1 MCENSFLCY
10 DSFSI
15 VGEEIKGEGWF
26 FFMIFI
32 GIWLQIASNFI
43 HLHRNQLT
51 RETLKERRYSST
63 RKNYILQ
70 SVLWSFISTLLWIL
84 RVVLII
90 GNNIWI
96 FIAILIG
103 NVIGHY
109 WALTVQQGD
118 APVINAPDSH
128 IDERKP
134 LNPPKDKALKQQLK
148 SFNIISF

>member
-10 DSFSI
+10 DSFNI

-26 FFMIFI
+26 FLMIFI
-32 GIWLQIASNFI
+32 GLWLQIASNFI

-51 RETLKERRYSST
+51 RETLKEARDSPQ
-63 RKNYILQ
+63 RKIYVGK
-70 SVLWSFISTLLWIL
+70 SVLWSFISTLLWII

-109 WALTVQQGD
+109 WALTVQEAD
-118 APVINAPDSH
+118 AQVVNAPD
-128 IDERKP
+128 K
-134 LNPPKDKALKQQLK
+134 LL
-148 SFNIISF
+148 

>member
-1 MCENSFLCY
+1 MCENTFLCY
-10 DSFSI
+10 DSFNI

-26 FFMIFI
+26 FLMIFI
-32 GIWLQIASNFI
+32 GICLQIVSNFI

-51 RETLKERRYSST
+51 RETLKEEKGSDT
-63 RKNYILQ
+63 RTNYVGK
-70 SVLWSFISTLLWIL
+70 SVLWSFISTILWIV

-109 WALTVQQGD
+109 WALTVQEAD
-118 APVINAPDSH
+118 AKVVNGAKI
-128 IDERKP
+128 EP
-134 LNPPKDKALKQQLK
+134 LLPNKKQQLK
-148 SFNIISF
+148 SFNLLSF

>member
-1 MCENSFLCY
+1 MCENTFLCY
-10 DSFSI
+10 DSFNI

-26 FFMIFI
+26 FLMIFI
-32 GIWLQIASNFI
+32 GICLQIVSNFI

-51 RETLKERRYSST
+51 RETLKEEKGSDT
-63 RKNYILQ
+63 RTNYVGK
-70 SVLWSFISTLLWIL
+70 SVLWSFISTILWIV

-109 WALTVQQGD
+109 WALTVQEAD
-118 APVINAPDSH
+118 AKVVHGASK
-128 IDERKP
+128 EP
-134 LNPPKDKALKQQLK
+134 LLPEKGSKLK
-148 SFNIISF
+148 SFNLLSF